1 MTTTQESNVESP
13 TEKTSFKLEYG
24 ALQKRLNDLREKIAN
39 PYFKTSESF
48 SQNTIRIQGKEYVNY
63 TSYDYLS
70 LSTHPHV
77 AKSTIQ
83 ALEKYGTSCS
93 ASRIVGG
100 DKVIHRELEKAIS
113 DLIGT
118 EDSIV
123 FVGGYTTNVSTIS
136 HLFSSKDLII
146 HDSLAHNSILKG
158 VVYSG
163 AKRYSFTHNDYE
175 DLEAMLARHRDKYIK
190 VLIVIEGVY
199 SMDGD
204 IPDIPRIIALKKKY
218 DAWLMVDE
226 AHSMGVL
233 GKTGISEHFSIDPKD
248 VEIWMGTLSKAF
260 ASCGGYIA
268 GNKDLIEYLR
278 YTASGFIY
286 SVGMSPPGA
295 GAALGAIQVLLNE
308 PERVQRLNDRSKLFL
323 DLCTE
328 RGYNVGRSKDSPII
342 PMIIGNSEK
351 TLVLSEK
358 LYDCGINVQPILS
371 PGVEENATRLRFFM
385 TCNHT
390 EEQIRSTVH
399 HIEQCLKSL

>member
-1 MTTTQESNVESP
+1 MIPVQEND
-13 TEKTSFKLEYG
+13 EKTSFKYEYA
-24 ALQKRLNDLREKIAN
+24 ALQARLDDLRQKKVN

-48 SQNTIRIQGKEYVNY
+48 SQNTIVIQGKEYVNY

-70 LSTHPHV
+70 LSTNPDV
-77 AKSTIQ
+77 AKSAIR

-100 DKVIHRELEKAIS
+100 DKQIHRELEQAIS
-113 DLIGT
+113 NLIGT
-118 EDSIV
+118 EDSLI
-123 FVGGYTTNVSTIS
+123 FVGGYTTNVSTIA

-158 VVYSG
+158 CVYSG
-163 AKRYSFTHNDYE
+163 AKRYSFAHNDYD
-175 DLEAMLARHRDKYIK
+175 DLEEMLSRHRHNYRK
-190 VLIVIEGVY
+190 VLIVTEGVY

-204 IPDIPRIIALKKKY
+204 IPDIPRIIEIKKKY

-233 GKTGISEHFSIDPKD
+233 GKTGRGIAEHFDIDPND

-268 GNKDLIEYLR
+268 GKKELIEYLR

-286 SVGMSPPGA
+286 SVGMPPPSA
-295 GAALGAIQVLLNE
+295 GAALGAIQVLLAE
-308 PERVQRLNDRSKLFL
+308 PERAERLRARSKLFL
-323 DLCTE
+323 DLCVQK
-328 RGYNVGRSKDSPII
+328 GFNVGRSKDSPVI
-342 PMIIGNSEK
+342 PLIVGNSEK
-351 TLVLSEK
+351 TLILSEM
-358 LYDCGINVQPILS
+358 LFDCGINVQPILS
-371 PGVEENATRLRFFM
+371 PGVEEKATRLRFFM

-390 EEQIRSTVH
+390 EEQIVSTV
-399 HIEQCLKSL
+399 ECVAQALKSI